1 MDRQIPITITR
12 QLTLAEAV
20 LQRHLGDTLCAIH
33 LFGSALEGGL
43 QAHSDID
50 LLVTVHTP
58 PSPQL
63 RQGLQR
69 ALLAVSAPPAADSA
83 LRALEVTVVNLADI
97 VPWRYPAKRELQ
109 FGEWLRQD
117 ILHQRF
123 ELPMQDHDLAILLS
137 KVRQCSVPLSG
148 PVAQEL
154 FDPVPQRD
162 FYQALSDTVTQWVTP
177 EDWQGDERN
186 IVLALA
192 RIWYSAATG
201 QIAPK
206 QQAAAW
212 LLERIDARYAPVLR
226 TAQQAYL
233 GLGPDTLA
241 AQVGATAEFI
251 NFAKRHICRL
261 LPPVTQAKRTD
272 AED

>member
-12 QLTLAEAV
+12 QLALAEAE
-20 LQRHLGDTLCAIH
+20 LQRHLGNTLCAIH

-43 QAHSDID
+43 QPHSDID

-58 PSPQL
+58 PSAQL

-83 LRALEVTVVNLADI
+83 LRALEVTVVSLAEI

-117 ILHQRF
+117 ILHHQF
-123 ELPMQDHDLAILLS
+123 EMPMQDHDLAILLT
-137 KVRQCSVPLSG
+137 KVRQCSVPLKG
-148 PVAQEL
+148 PAAQEL
-154 FDPVPQRD
+154 FDAIPQRD
-162 FYQALSDTVTQWVTP
+162 FLQALGDTVMQWNTP
-177 EDWQGDERN
+177 DDWHGDERN

-212 LLERIDARYAPVLR
+212 LLERIDARHAPVLR

-233 GLGPDTLA
+233 GLAPDTLA
-241 AQVGATAEFI
+241 TQAGATAEFI
-251 NFAKRHICRL
+251 GFAKRHICRL
-261 LPPVTQAKRTD
+261 LAPAC
-272 AED
+272 